1 MVTHFQQSDGSIA
14 CKRTV
19 KDLSNNIAQ
28 VNCKKC
34 LSITNSHKTVH
45 FRKTDGSIACGRI
58 QTKDPNL
65 TNDLTLI
72 TCQRCLSYA
81 NGQGSG
87 GRKSLGLDSKL
98 VRVGFYDGD
107 LEWAE
112 SRTGSLSETVRNSV
126 RFYRKYTM
134 GEIMIQHSNIDRVI
148 IAVTSSSGGTGKT
161 TTSRNLAAEF
171 SRRGKR
177 VLLIDLDPQ
186 ANLDLFCGLIDTPHH
201 PDGDVTNIF
210 AEKFDGRW
218 PISLLPEE
226 STEIL
231 RSSRKMKE
239 IQGSLAGRRN
249 REKILSRELKKL
261 PEDYQIIIIDC
272 PATPGYLTDNALAAA
287 THVIAPIVVEE
298 KSVQG
303 LGSLLSSFH
312 ELAAELEISPPIFL
326 GVVPYIRGKTITA
339 TTKSC
344 AEGLMSISEELGFNI
359 LPQIS
364 DSEYIRKANGQG
376 YSIGKL
382 RPNSEP
388 AKEFVALADR
398 VQELLEQNHGN

>member
-1 MVTHFQQSDGSIA
+1 M
-14 CKRTV
+14 
-19 KDLSNNIAQ
+19 
-28 VNCKKC
+28 
-34 LSITNSHKTVH
+34 H
-45 FRKTDGSIACGRI
+45 FRKPDGSIACGRLRI
-58 QTKDPNL
+58 KNPSL
-65 TNDLTLI
+65 TDNLTLI

-87 GRKSLGLDSKL
+87 GRRSLGLDSKL

-107 LEWAE
+107 REWAE
-112 SRTGSLSETVRNSV
+112 SLSGSLSETLRNAI
-126 RFYRKYTM
+126 RLYRKYTM
-134 GEIMIQHSNIDRVI
+134 GEVVIQHLNIIRVI

-210 AEKFDGRW
+210 SEKFDGRW
-218 PISLLPEE
+218 PISKIPEE
-226 STEIL
+226 STDIL
-231 RSSRKMKE
+231 RSSRRMKD
-239 IQGSLAGRRN
+239 IQGSLSGRRN

-261 PEDYQIIIIDC
+261 PDDYQIIIIDC

-287 THVIAPIVVEE
+287 THVIAPIIVEE

-303 LGSLLSSFH
+303 LGNLLSSFH
-312 ELAAELEISPPIFL
+312 ELATELEIQPPSFL
-326 GVVPYIRGKTITA
+326 GVVPYVRGKTLTA

-344 AEGLMSISEELGFNI
+344 AEGLMSISQELGFNI

-382 RPNSEP
+382 RPGSEP
-388 AKEFVALADR
+388 AKEFVALADK
-398 VQELLEQNHGN
+398 VAELLGLNNGK

>member
-1 MVTHFQQSDGSIA
+1 MVTHFRQSDGSIA
-14 CKRTV
+14 CK
-19 KDLSNNIAQ
+19 KKAKNFSDNIDS
-28 VNCKKC
+28 VNCRAC
-34 LSITNSHKTVH
+34 LSTVGASKTIH
-45 FRKTDGSIACGRI
+45 FRKPEGSIACGRLQI
-58 QTKDPNL
+58 KDPNL
-65 TNDLTLI
+65 TNDPSLI

-81 NGQGSG
+81 NGKGSG
-87 GRKSLGLDSKL
+87 GRRSLGLDTKL

-112 SRTGSLSETVRNSV
+112 LQGTLSETVRNSV
-126 RFYRKYTM
+126 RFYRKYNM
-134 GEIMIQHSNIDRVI
+134 GEIMIQNSNTSRII

-201 PDGDVTNIF
+201 PDGDVTSIF

-218 PISLLPEE
+218 PISSLPEE
-226 STEIL
+226 SIEIL

-239 IQGSLAGRRN
+239 VQGALSSRRN

-272 PATPGYLTDNALAAA
+272 PATPGCLTDNALAAA
-287 THVIAPIVVEE
+287 THVITPIIVEE

-303 LGSLLSSFH
+303 LGNLLSSFH
-312 ELAAELEISPPIFL
+312 ELAIELEIQPPIFL
-326 GVVPYIRGKTITA
+326 GVVPYIRGKNITA

-376 YSIGKL
+376 YSIGKM
-382 RPNSEP
+382 RPSSEP
-388 AKEFVALADR
+388 AKEFVVLADR
-398 VQELLEQNHGN
+398 VQDLLELNNGN

>member
-1 MVTHFQQSDGSIA
+1 MVTHLRQLDGSIA
-14 CKRTV
+14 CKRRA
-19 KDLSNNIAQ
+19 KDFSDKIDDVDCRA
-28 VNCKKC
+28 C
-34 LSITNSHKTVH
+34 LSTVGVSKTVH
-45 FRKTDGSIACGRI
+45 FRKSDGSIACGRI
-58 QTKDPNL
+58 QIKVPNL

-87 GRKSLGLDSKL
+87 GRRSLGLDTKL

-112 SRTGSLSETVRNSV
+112 SQGTLSETVRNSV
-126 RFYRKYTM
+126 RFYRKYNM
-134 GEIMIQHSNIDRVI
+134 GEIMIQHSNINRII

-186 ANLDLFCGLIDTPHH
+186 ANLDLFCGLMDTPHH
-201 PDGDVTNIF
+201 PDGDVTSIF
-210 AEKFDGRW
+210 EEKFDGRW
-218 PISLLPEE
+218 PITLIPEE

-231 RSSRKMKE
+231 RSSRRMKE
-239 IQGSLAGRRN
+239 IQGALSGRRN

-287 THVIAPIVVEE
+287 THVIAPIIVEE

-303 LGSLLSSFH
+303 LGNLLSSFH
-312 ELAAELEISPPIFL
+312 ELAIELEIQPPIFL
-326 GVVPYIRGKTITA
+326 GVVPYIRGRNITA

-344 AEGLMSISEELGFNI
+344 AAGLMSISEELGFNI

-382 RPNSEP
+382 RPGSEP
-388 AKEFVALADR
+388 AKEFMALADR
-398 VQELLEQNHGN
+398 VQELLELDNGN

>member
-14 CKRTV
+14 CNKKAKNFSDKIDTV
-19 KDLSNNIAQ
+19 D
-28 VNCKKC
+28 CKAC
-34 LSITNSHKTVH
+34 LSTIGASKTVH
-45 FRKTDGSIACGRI
+45 FRKPEGSIACGRLQI
-58 QTKDPNL
+58 KDPNL
-65 TNDLTLI
+65 TNDISLI

-87 GRKSLGLDSKL
+87 GRKSLGLNTKL

-112 SRTGSLSETVRNSV
+112 SQGTLSETVRNSV
-126 RFYRKYTM
+126 RFYRKYNM
-134 GEIMIQHSNIDRVI
+134 GEIMIQHSSINRII

-161 TTSRNLAAEF
+161 TTSRNLASEF

-201 PDGDVTNIF
+201 LDGDVTNIF

-218 PISLLPEE
+218 PISLIPDE

-231 RSSRKMKE
+231 RSSRRMKE
-239 IQGSLAGRRN
+239 IQGALAGKRN

-261 PEDYQIIIIDC
+261 PEEYQIIIIDC
-272 PATPGYLTDNALAAA
+272 PATPGYLTDNAIAAA
-287 THVIAPIVVEE
+287 THVIAPIIVEE

-303 LGSLLSSFH
+303 LGNLLMSFH
-312 ELAAELEISPPIFL
+312 ELAIELEIQPPIFL
-326 GVVPYIRGKTITA
+326 GVVPYIRGKSITA

-376 YSIGKL
+376 YSIGKM

-388 AKEFVALADR
+388 AREFIALADK
-398 VQELLEQNHGN
+398 VQELLELDNGN

>member
-14 CKRTV
+14 CNRAV
-19 KDLSNNIAQ
+19 KDLSDNIGQ

-34 LSITNSHKTVH
+34 LSVVSSTKTVH

-58 QTKDPNL
+58 QTKDPNF
-65 TNDLTLI
+65 TDDLTLI

-87 GRKSLGLDSKL
+87 GRRSLGLDSKL

-107 LEWAE
+107 RAWAE
-112 SRTGSLSETVRNSV
+112 SRGSLSETVRNSV

-134 GEIMIQHSNIDRVI
+134 GEIMIQQTNTDRVI
-148 IAVTSSSGGTGKT
+148 IAITSSSGGTGKT

-186 ANLDLFCGLIDTPHH
+186 ANLDLFCGLIDIPHH

-218 PISLLPEE
+218 PISLIPGE
-226 STEIL
+226 SIEIL

-249 REKILSRELKKL
+249 REKILSRSTAQPL
-261 PEDYQIIIIDC
+261 Q
-272 PATPGYLTDNALAAA
+272 A
-287 THVIAPIVVEE
+287 
-298 KSVQG
+298 
-303 LGSLLSSFH
+303 
-312 ELAAELEISPPIFL
+312 ISPIMPWL
-326 GVVPYIRGKTITA
+326 
-339 TTKSC
+339 
-344 AEGLMSISEELGFNI
+344 
-359 LPQIS
+359 LPHMLLHQS
-364 DSEYIRKANGQG
+364 SWKKNLFKAWAIC
-376 YSIGKL
+376 Y
-382 RPNSEP
+382 RPSMN
-388 AKEFVALADR
+388 
-398 VQELLEQNHGN
+398 